1 MFELTGNDYQAIWL
15 SARVATLAT
24 LLALPAGFAVA
35 ALLVFVRLPGK
46 ALLEGLVN
54 LPLVLP
60 PVVVGYLLLV
70 LLGQDSWLGGLL
82 NVLGI
87 RIIFTWKAAVL
98 AALVVGFPLLVRSL
112 RIGMESID
120 KDLLAAARTLGA
132 SWHDLLFTMILPLS
146 WRSMLAGATL
156 MFARGLGEFGAT
168 IMIAGNIAGATRT
181 IPLAIYDYT
190 AVPGGDGQA
199 LTLCLV
205 AISLSLTVLLVNE
218 RLVGRRCAKKEK
230 SP

>member
-15 SARVATLAT
+15 SAQVATLAT
-24 LLALPAGFAVA
+24 LLALPAGLAVA
-35 ALLVFVRLPGK
+35 AVLVFARLPGK
-46 ALLEGLVN
+46 MLLEGLVN

-82 NVLGI
+82 NALGI
-87 RIIFTWKAAVL
+87 RVIFTWKAAVL

-120 KDLLAAARTLGA
+120 KDLIAAARTLGA
-132 SWHDLLFTMILPLS
+132 PWHDLFFTMILPLS
-146 WRSMLAGATL
+146 WRSLVAGATL

-168 IMIAGNIAGATRT
+168 IMVAGNIAGTTRT

-199 LTLCLV
+199 LALCLV
-205 AISLSLTVLLVNE
+205 AIGLSLAVLLVSE
-218 RLVGRRCAKKEK
+218 RLGGRRRAGTEK
-230 SP
+230 SS